1 MELDEMNRLE
11 LKAFLVTLLELIRKS
26 SKEEIEKFLE
36 NLIKSL

>member
-1 MELDEMNRLE
+1 MELDEMNKAD
-11 LKAFLVTLLELIRKS
+11 LKAFLITLLELVKKS

>member
-1 MELDEMNRLE
+1 MNRLE
-11 LKAFLVTLLELIRKS
+11 LKAFLVTLLELIKKS